1 MIVSALIMGRAV
13 LMPHLIEFPTPSGDV
28 VAIEVLIELPPLE
41 PGHRFR
47 LEQAARNAIKMTP
60 QYGRRDIS
68 RILAPGYR
76 FRIDQLA
83 DALRIGLT
91 VEPKDLGA
99 GLSVLSSVL
108 TDPTF
113 LPDAIKI
120 ETVPITQPW
129 QRAIRSF
136 ETAVMEVDQA
146 SLRDVWKYVI
156 RPEAITI
163 GVRGPVVVGRASQ
176 LWRERE
182 RFWQEYAPQKT
193 VSGRS
198 PKLTLDIGKPP
209 ILVLASK
216 IPLLNAEDL
225 LAATL
230 MGGGKDSILWRLCR
244 EQLKMSYLQDAFLVP
259 TQTGWEFRIAIATD
273 QRILEEGAVT
283 KLLSQMVGEIE
294 RLSEKDLQHA
304 RGLLKG
310 YFEWGQP
317 GLPIKLGQTEMTSG
331 DDNEILFRDL
341 YLNHKKSATFSA
353 GAWISGAGLDT
364 VRSRLKTL
372 LENSSISFK

>member
-1 MIVSALIMGRAV
+1 VIVSALIMGRAV
-13 LMPHLIEFPTPSGDV
+13 LMPHLIEFPTSSGDV
-28 VAIEVLIELPPLE
+28 VAIEALIQLPPLE

-47 LEQAARNAIKMTP
+47 LDQAARNAIKMTP

-99 GLSVLSSVL
+99 GLSVLSSIL

-113 LPDAIKI
+113 LPDAIKV
-120 ETVPITQPW
+120 ETTPNTQPW
-129 QRAIRSF
+129 QRATRSF
-136 ETAVMEVDQA
+136 EMVPMDVDQA
-146 SLRDVWKYVI
+146 ILRDVWKYVI

-163 GVRGPVVVGRASQ
+163 GVRGPVIGGRASQ

-182 RFWQEYAPQKT
+182 RFWQEYVPQKT
-193 VSGRS
+193 VAGRS
-198 PKLTLDIGKPP
+198 PKINLDIGKPP
-209 ILVLASK
+209 ILVLKSK
-216 IPLLNAEDL
+216 VPLLTAEDL

-244 EQLKMSYLQDAFLVP
+244 VELKMSYLQDAFLVP
-259 TQTGWEFRIAIATD
+259 TESGWEFRIAIATD
-273 QRILEEGAVT
+273 ESIFAEGAVA
-283 KLLSQMVGEIE
+283 KFMSQLAREVEKV
-294 RLSEKDLQHA
+294 SETDLQHA
-304 RGLLKG
+304 RGLLTG
-310 YFEWGQP
+310 FFELGQP

-341 YLNHKKSATFSA
+341 YLNSKKSAAFAA
-353 GAWISGAGLDT
+353 GTWISGAGVD
-364 VRSRLKTL
+364 SAKARLRAI
-372 LENSSISFK
+372 LESSSISFK